1 MPLKELIAIL
11 LVDDDEEDFL
21 LTRDILDEIKHQRY
35 RLDWVDS
42 YREALEVIREQSHDV
57 YLVDYRLGA
66 ENGLELI
73 RESLEAGCSAPMI
86 LLTGQ
91 GDFEIDAKAMRIGA
105 SDYLVK
111 STLTA
116 NQLERSIRYG
126 IAQARNLREI
136 RQLNAELEERVALR
150 TEALRQA
157 VSDLRQSQ
165 QLYHSLARNFP
176 NGSIMVLDRDFS
188 FVFIDGKELLR
199 HDMSPEDLR
208 GTRIIDILPPT
219 QVPVVDYYLQRVFEG
234 EALSFEMEFATQTY
248 SMRGVPLRNADDEVH
263 QVLIVSNN
271 ITKQKA
277 ADAEIRNA
285 LKKEKELNE
294 LKSRFISMAS
304 HEFRT
309 PLSTVLSSVSLI
321 SRYPDTADQ
330 AKRERHIERIKSAV
344 RNLTAILEDFL
355 SLSKLEEGKIDAK
368 PVAFDAVALC
378 HEVIEEM
385 QVVAKPGQ
393 AIHFEASGDR
403 DAYLDKH
410 MFRNIL
416 INLLSNAIK
425 YSHAGKEIYIGYEGG
440 AHYLTLRVRDQ
451 GIGIPEAEQVHLFER
466 FYRANNV
473 TNIQGTGL
481 GLNIVQKYAS
491 LMGGKVEFESILG
504 EGTTFWVT
512 FTREAPVPV
521 MVQAGEPEA

>member
-35 RLDWVDS
+35 RLDWVDA
-42 YREALEVIREQSHDV
+42 YPQALAEIQAQKHDV

-105 SDYLVK
+105 SDFLVK

-126 IAQARNLREI
+126 IAQARNLQEI
-136 RQLNAELEERVALR
+136 RLLNAELEDRVAHR
-150 TEALRQA
+150 TEALRKA

-176 NGSIMVLDRDFS
+176 NGSIMVLDRDFA
-188 FVFIDGKELLR
+188 FVFIDGQELLR
-199 HDMSPEDLR
+199 HDMSSADLL
-208 GTRIIDILPPT
+208 GTRIVDILPED
-219 QVPVVDYYLQRVFEG
+219 QRSVVEYYLQRVFEG
-234 EALSFEMEFATQTY
+234 ESLSFEVSFGQQTY
-248 SMRGVPLRNADDEVH
+248 SMRGVPLRNADNQVH

-271 ITKQKA
+271 ITRQKEV
-277 ADAEIRNA
+277 DAEMRNA

-321 SRYPDTADQ
+321 SRYPREEDQ
-330 AKRERHIERIKSAV
+330 PKRERHIERIKSAV

-355 SLSKLEEGKIDAK
+355 SLSKLEEGKINIKPVPFDAK
-368 PVAFDAVALC
+368 ALC
-378 HEVIEEM
+378 EEVIEEM
-385 QVVAKPGQ
+385 QVVVKPGQ
-393 AIHFEASGDR
+393 TIHFSSAGDHS
-403 DAYLDKH
+403 AYLDKH

-425 YSHAGKEIYIGYEGG
+425 YSSEGKEIRISYEGG
-440 AHYLTLRVRDQ
+440 EHYVVLRVEDQ

-466 FYRANNV
+466 FYRANNA

-491 LMGGKVEFESILG
+491 LMGGKVEFESVLG
-504 EGTTFWVT
+504 KGTVFWVT
-512 FTREAPVPV
+512 FERKVPV
-521 MVQAGEPEA
+521 LEAEPAEDVP